1 MSAKRKFNL
10 KRDLLLLK
18 QRIDSQSVFV
28 YNGGMFK
35 ANEHMVTYAQTVQ
48 DKSYILDSNTTPIFI
63 EHADDFV
70 KQVNLKH
77 QEILNEY
84 ANEYKTITT

>member
-1 MSAKRKFNL
+1 MSARRKFNL

-35 ANEHMVTYAQTVQ
+35 ANEHLVAYAHTV
-48 DKSYILDSNTTPIFI
+48 KNNSYVLDSNTTPVYI
-63 EHADDFV
+63 EDAKDFV
-70 KQVNLKH
+70 QKVTQKH
-77 QEILNEY
+77 YEITNEY
-84 ANEYKTITT
+84 ADEYKKITT

>member
-1 MSAKRKFNL
+1 MSARRKFNL

-35 ANEHMVTYAQTVQ
+35 ANEHLVAYAHTV
-48 DKSYILDSNTTPIFI
+48 KNNSYVLDSNTTPVYV
-63 EHADDFV
+63 EDAKDFV
-70 KQVNLKH
+70 QKVTQKH
-77 QEILNEY
+77 YEITNEY
-84 ANEYKTITT
+84 ANEYQKITT

>member
-1 MSAKRKFNL
+1 MSARRKFNL

-35 ANEHMVTYAQTVQ
+35 ANEHLVAYAHTV
-48 DKSYILDSNTTPIFI
+48 K
-63 EHADDFV
+63 
-70 KQVNLKH
+70 KVN
-77 QEILNEY
+77 
-84 ANEYKTITT
+84 

>member
-1 MSAKRKFNL
+1 MSARRKFNL

-35 ANEHMVTYAQTVQ
+35 ANEHLVA
-48 DKSYILDSNTTPIFI
+48 
-63 EHADDFV
+63 
-70 KQVNLKH
+70 
-77 QEILNEY
+77 Y
-84 ANEYKTITT
+84 ANTIKNYVYSQCFNKYNKYLNNKEK